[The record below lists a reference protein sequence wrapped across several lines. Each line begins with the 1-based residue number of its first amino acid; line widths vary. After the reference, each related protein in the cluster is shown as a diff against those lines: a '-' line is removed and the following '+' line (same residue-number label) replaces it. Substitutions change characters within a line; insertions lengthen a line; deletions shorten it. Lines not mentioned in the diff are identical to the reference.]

1 MPPVIPAKIKL
12 QIYKKEEELEI
23 LKADIKDFQAEIA
36 EKDMKFLEFLE
47 RFQRHER
54 DFWTMVNAILE
65 EIKKKWKK

>member
-65 EIKKKWKK
+65 EIKKK